1 MGRTLMGI
9 ETILLL
15 FEEYSVPMYETNDVA
30 FIDKSTPLA
39 VKRYHRA
46 PVRPLRVAS
55 TGHED
60 VCKLFIGP
68 HAKSTPLLSHDRSS
82 VSSNQFAL

>member
-1 MGRTLMGI
+1 MGRMQMGI
-9 ETILLL
+9 GKILQL
-15 FEEYSVPMYETNDVA
+15 FVEYSVPMYETNDVA
-30 FIDKSTPLA
+30 FIDSATLSPC
-39 VKRYHRA
+39 
-46 PVRPLRVAS
+46 PSDNTVRLLRVTS

-68 HAKSTPLLSHDRSS
+68 YAKSTPLLNNDRSS